1 MTLPAEVLQ
10 VVAILQTLPQS
21 WLADRALMAAF
32 EADVT
37 PESETDRESRQVMH
51 LLLAIKEQLSADLTL
66 LSNIPKA
73 LNLAFAQLQEADS
86 DRATRETLVM
96 WVGDD
101 SVPHPLFAAD
111 DALMRFRVELFNYLD
126 AVIAGLDGSPPAPG
140 NPAKP
145 RT

>member
-10 VVAILQTLPQS
+10 VVAVLQTLPQS

-32 EADVT
+32 EADAA
-37 PESETDRESRQVMH
+37 PESETDRESQVTH

-66 LSNIPKA
+66 LSNIPEA
-73 LNLAFAQLQEADS
+73 LNLAFAQLQEANS
-86 DRATRETLVM
+86 DPVTRGTTVM
-96 WVGDD
+96 WVDD
-101 SVPHPLFAAD
+101 ESVTHPLFAAD
-111 DALMRFRVELFNYLD
+111 EALMRFRVEIFDYLD